1 MCKRNRGGFES
12 SRAEKKLVEEY
23 IISSFL
29 DARHISLYQDF
40 FSYLMDGVRFD
51 RLKENVYN
59 AGTYSSYNAHVMLLL
74 LFTQNLF
81 LEVLLIFL
89 DLTGFSSRPK
99 QVI

>member
-29 DARHISLYQDF
+29 DAPYLSLSALF
-40 FSYLMDGVRFD
+40 LLIDGVRFD

-59 AGTYSSYNAHVMLLL
+59 ASTYSSYDAHVMLLL
-74 LFTQNLF
+74 LFMQNLF
-81 LEVLLIFL
+81 FEALLIFL

-99 QVI
+99 QAI